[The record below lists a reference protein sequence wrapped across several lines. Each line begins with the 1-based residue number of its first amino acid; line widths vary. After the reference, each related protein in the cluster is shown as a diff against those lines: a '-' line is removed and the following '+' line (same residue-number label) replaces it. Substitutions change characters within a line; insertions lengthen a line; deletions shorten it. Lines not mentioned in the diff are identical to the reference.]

1 MNRIAAPGARIA
13 DRRKALG
20 LLQDELAHRIGIGRQ
35 SLSAIENG
43 GSFRAQTLDSLAVEL
58 EVSADFIM
66 YGAGSTKA
74 ELVAEAVKVLS
85 DMDEMEKYYTDL
97 LKMPAV
103 KSSRNPDGDKLI
115 TAATVHQIHKV
126 LRSCFRQAVKW
137 DMMDKNPATD
147 ATLPKYKAE
156 EREIWTAE
164 MLMQAIDACEN
175 KWLKVAFH
183 LAFAA
188 TVR

>member
-13 DRRKALG
+13 DRRKALD

-85 DMDEMEKYYTDL
+85 DMDEM
-97 LKMPAV
+97 
-103 KSSRNPDGDKLI
+103 
-115 TAATVHQIHKV
+115 Q
-126 LRSCFRQAVKW
+126 LRQCVA
-137 DMMDKNPATD
+137 MM
-147 ATLPKYKAE
+147 KA
-156 EREIWTAE
+156 
-164 MLMQAIDACEN
+164 MMS
-175 KWLKVAFH
+175 V
-183 LAFAA
+183 
-188 TVR
+188 